1 MKSLFITIAAVSIA
15 GMLAGCSGALDPRL
29 GAALIYEE
37 EITDNLRLQVVLKDE
52 DLLEDSGWWLD

>member
-1 MKSLFITIAAVSIA
+1 MKSQVITIAAVVVTT
-15 GMLAGCSGALDPRL
+15 MLAGCSGGLDPQL

-52 DLLEDSGWWLD
+52 DLLEDSGWLWD

>member
-1 MKSLFITIAAVSIA
+1 MKSLVITIAAMFITT
-15 GMLAGCSGALDPRL
+15 MLAGCSGGLDPQL

-52 DLLEDSGWWLD
+52 DVLEDSGWLWD